1 MHIHTF
7 IYIHLYIHIYIYLY
21 AQLVISIHKV
31 RQGKLQTASCW
42 AHAPTSCSG
51 DMFNAKS
58 MPKSDQNLEK
68 LDVVVAVGFRS
79 IIIYIYKDVQLKHP
93 VKTGTL
99 FFFFFWLV
107 LEKRTLR
114 STRTPLK
121 QLLTFFQLVQY
132 TKTSPN
138 GCNGWLFC
146 VRVSQQGEAIRL
158 LQGVLEPEEELGCHL
173 GFFQRLTMLGCQR
186 IIKHV
191 NVIW

>member
-1 MHIHTF
+1 MLGPCPHELFWWHV
-7 IYIHLYIHIYIYLY
+7 
-21 AQLVISIHKV
+21 Q
-31 RQGKLQTASCW
+31 RQV
-42 AHAPTSCSG
+42 
-51 DMFNAKS
+51 NAKKRPES
-58 MPKSDQNLEK
+58 WKIGCGCCSRFPEHH
-68 LDVVVAVGFRS
+68 
-79 IIIYIYKDVQLKHP
+79 YIYKDVQLKHP

-173 GFFQRLTMLGCQR
+173 GFFQRLTMLGCQC